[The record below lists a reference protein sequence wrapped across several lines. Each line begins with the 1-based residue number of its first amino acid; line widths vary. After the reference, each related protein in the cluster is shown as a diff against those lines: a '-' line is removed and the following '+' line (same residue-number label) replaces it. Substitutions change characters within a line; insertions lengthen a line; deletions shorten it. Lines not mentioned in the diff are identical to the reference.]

1 MRALFS
7 TLLISATG
15 LAFTP
20 APADAPLR
28 GFFPESLRAE
38 RDLETRLKGIVDPVH
53 MRDAMQ
59 RLSLGTRSIADHI
72 RRSDAA
78 ITIPGAV

>member
-38 RDLETRLKGIVDPVH
+38 RDLETRLKGMVDP
-53 MRDAMQ
+53 
-59 RLSLGTRSIADHI
+59 SG
-72 RRSDAA
+72 
-78 ITIPGAV
+78 G